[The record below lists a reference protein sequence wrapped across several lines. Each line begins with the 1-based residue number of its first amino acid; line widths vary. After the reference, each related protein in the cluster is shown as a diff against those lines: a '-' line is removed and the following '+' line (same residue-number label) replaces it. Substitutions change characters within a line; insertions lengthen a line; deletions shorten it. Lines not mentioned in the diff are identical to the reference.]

1 VVTSAGFGSGQVA
14 ARPAR
19 VIEFIGLPGAGKTT
33 AARRLAERLAED
45 EARTVIFRDIKRD
58 ISRLPKLKRVE
69 VVARADRRIWTAA
82 YHGFLAPLSSHRW
95 SKRIR
100 GPFQVAD
107 YFLAIDRENRSTDQE
122 RFLFLEDWI
131 VQSLWRACCIGAC
144 RLRRAKELIE
154 YHARCFDVSYVF
166 FDIDPETSAV
176 RIFERA
182 EKRKA
187 GLEKGWTN
195 FEKLEL
201 HDCVA
206 VLRARREVFVEMI
219 SFMRDRNIKTLTVD
233 GRCAPE
239 QVSGAIRAALA
250 KRHA

>member
-1 VVTSAGFGSGQVA
+1 MPSKASEAV

-19 VIEFIGLPGAGKTT
+19 VVEFVGLPGAGKTT
-33 AARRLAERLAED
+33 AARWLAERLARD

-82 YHGFLAPLSSHRW
+82 YHGIWSPLSAHRW

-107 YFLAIDRENRSTDQE
+107 YFLAIDRENRRTDAD
-122 RFLFLEDWI
+122 RFLFLEDWL

-144 RLRRAKELIE
+144 RLGRAKQLIE
-154 YHARCFDVSYVF
+154 YHAGCFEVSYVF
-166 FDIDPETSAV
+166 FDIDPETSAR
-176 RIFERA
+176 RIFARA
-182 EKRKA
+182 ERRKS

-195 FEKLEL
+195 FEKFEFD
-201 HDCVA
+201 DCVA
-206 VLRARREVFVEMI
+206 ALRKRRQVFVEMI
-219 SFMRDRNIKTLTVD
+219 SFMRDRDIRTLTVD
-233 GRCAPE
+233 GRCTTE
-239 QVSGAIRAALA
+239 QVSGDIRAALA
-250 KRHA
+250 KWHA

>member
-1 VVTSAGFGSGQVA
+1 MPSNVSQAA

-19 VIEFIGLPGAGKTT
+19 VVEFVGLPGAGKTT
-33 AARRLAERLAED
+33 AARWLAERLAED
-45 EARTVIFRDIKRD
+45 EAKTVIFRDIKRD

-82 YHGFLAPLSSHRW
+82 YHGILSPLSSHRW

-107 YFLAIDRENRSTDQE
+107 YFLAIDREIRRTDNE

-144 RLRRAKELIE
+144 RLRRAKQLIE
-154 YHARCFDVSYVF
+154 YHAKCFDVSYVF
-166 FDIDPETSAV
+166 FDIDPETSAA

-182 EKRKA
+182 ERRKA

-195 FEKLEL
+195 FEKFEFD
-201 HDCVA
+201 DCVA
-206 VLRARREVFVEMI
+206 VLRERRKVFVEMLA
-219 SFMRDRNIKTLTVD
+219 FMRDNNIRTLTVD
-233 GRCAPE
+233 GRCATE
-239 QVSGAIRAALA
+239 QVSAAIRAALV
-250 KRHA
+250 KWHA

>member
-1 VVTSAGFGSGQVA
+1 MRRRVPSKASHVG

-19 VIEFIGLPGAGKTT
+19 VVEFVGLPGAGKTT
-33 AARRLAERLAED
+33 AAHRLADRLAQD
-45 EARTVIFRDIKRD
+45 EAQTVIFRDIKRD
-58 ISRLPKLKRVE
+58 ISRLPKLRRVE

-82 YHGFLAPLSSHRW
+82 YHGVLSPLSSHRW
-95 SKRIR
+95 TKRLR

-107 YFLAIDRENRSTDQE
+107 YFLAIDRENKRADNE

-144 RLRRAKELIE
+144 RLRRAKQLIE

-166 FDIDPETSAV
+166 FDIDPETSAA

-195 FEKLEL
+195 FEKLEF
-201 HDCVA
+201 DECVA
-206 VLRARREVFVEMI
+206 VLRERKKVFVEMI
-219 SFMRDRNIKTLTVD
+219 SFMRDNEIRTLTVD
-233 GRCAPE
+233 GRCATE
-239 QVSGAIRAALA
+239 QVSEAIRTALV
-250 KRHA
+250 RWHA

>member
-1 VVTSAGFGSGQVA
+1 VSSKASQVA

-19 VIEFIGLPGAGKTT
+19 VVEFVGLPGAGKTT
-33 AARRLAERLAED
+33 AAHWLAERLAKD

-58 ISRLPKLKRVE
+58 ISRLPKLQRVE
-69 VVARADRRIWTAA
+69 EVARADRRIWTAA
-82 YHGFLAPLSSHRW
+82 YHGILSPLSSHRW

-107 YFLAIDRENRSTDQE
+107 YFLAIDRENRRTDNE
-122 RFLFLEDWI
+122 RLLFLEDWI

-144 RLRRAKELIE
+144 RLRRAKQLIE

-166 FDIDPETSAV
+166 FDIDPETSAE
-176 RIFERA
+176 RIFDRA

-195 FEKLEL
+195 FEKFEFG
-201 HDCVA
+201 DCVA
-206 VLRARREVFVEMI
+206 VLHERKKVFVEMI
-219 SFMRDRNIKTLTVD
+219 SFMRDNDIRTLTVD
-233 GRCAPE
+233 GRCPTE
-239 QVSGAIRAALA
+239 QVGTAIRAALV
-250 KRHA
+250 KWHAEGP

>member
-1 VVTSAGFGSGQVA
+1 MPSNNSQVV

-19 VIEFIGLPGAGKTT
+19 VIEFVGLPGAGKTT
-33 AARRLAERLAED
+33 AARWLAARLTEE
-45 EARTVIFRDIKRD
+45 ETKTVIFRDIKRD

-69 VVARADRRIWTAA
+69 VVARADRHIWTAA
-82 YHGFLAPLSSHRW
+82 YHGILSPLSAHRW

-107 YFLAIDRENRSTDQE
+107 YFLAIDRENRRTDRD

-144 RLRRAKELIE
+144 RLRRAKQLIE
-154 YHARCFDVSYVF
+154 YHAKCFDVSYVF
-166 FDIDPETSAV
+166 FDIDPETSAL

-187 GLEKGWTN
+187 GLENGWTN
-195 FEKLEL
+195 FEKFEFD
-201 HDCVA
+201 DCVA
-206 VLRARREVFVEMI
+206 VLRERRKVFVEII
-219 SFMRDRNIKTLTVD
+219 SAMHESNIRTLTVD
-233 GRCAPE
+233 GRCATE

-250 KRHA
+250 KWHG

>member
-1 VVTSAGFGSGQVA
+1 MPSNVSQAA

-19 VIEFIGLPGAGKTT
+19 VVEFVGLPGAGKTT
-33 AARRLAERLAED
+33 AARWLAERLAED
-45 EARTVIFRDIKRD
+45 EAKTVILRDIKRD

-82 YHGFLAPLSSHRW
+82 YHGMLAPLSSHRW
-95 SKRIR
+95 SKRVR

-107 YFLAIDRENRSTDQE
+107 YFLAIDQENKRTDNE

-144 RLRRAKELIE
+144 RLRRAKQLID

-166 FDIDPETSAV
+166 FDIDPETSAA
-176 RIFERA
+176 RIFQRA
-182 EKRKA
+182 ERRKA

-195 FEKLEL
+195 FERFEL
-201 HDCVA
+201 DDCVA
-206 VLRARREVFVEMI
+206 VLRERRKVFIEMM
-219 SFMRDRNIKTLTVD
+219 SFMRDSDIRTLTVD
-233 GRCAPE
+233 GRCATE
-239 QVSGAIRAALA
+239 QVSDAIRAALV
-250 KRHA
+250 KWHA

>member
-1 VVTSAGFGSGQVA
+1 MPSKASQMG

-19 VIEFIGLPGAGKTT
+19 VVEFVGLPGAGKTT
-33 AARRLAERLAED
+33 AARWLAQRLAEE
-45 EARTVIFRDIKRD
+45 EATTVIFRDIKRD

-82 YHGFLAPLSSHRW
+82 YHGIFSPLSSHRW
-95 SKRIR
+95 SKRFR

-107 YFLAIDRENRSTDQE
+107 YFLAIDRENQRTDNE

-144 RLRRAKELIE
+144 RLRRATQLIE
-154 YHARCFDVSYVF
+154 YHARCFDVDYVF

-182 EKRKA
+182 EKRKS

-195 FEKLEL
+195 FERFEFD
-201 HDCVA
+201 DCVA
-206 VLRARREVFVEMI
+206 VLRERREVFVEMI
-219 SFMRDRNIKTLTVD
+219 SFMRDNDIRTLTVD
-233 GRCAPE
+233 GRCATE
-239 QVSGAIRAALA
+239 QVGRAIRAALA
-250 KRHA
+250 KWHG